1 MISNSISTKSLKK
14 MSTRALKYKMHGKAV
29 DRTVVSEANSENKY
43 SSVKIDN
50 INEMRNQELKKELL
64 KAQSIKE
71 DEINKYKR
79 TLVRRTR
86 EERIFCVSADGTE
99 TSKQA
104 FEIVTKEFL
113 NSIPN
118 SAAIFPNICND
129 AKDSKFNWRF
139 QKNNVLDY
147 YTAAINASKRK
158 KDEFYIIQD
167 RDVSTL
173 SEIEQVYNIAVKN
186 TCEYFVVG
194 FNGLKGPTANSQ
206 NIPKNLDFLLNSSRM
221 PTFIMKDKLLRGEKN
236 EGYNWLLVLDR
247 ADQDCL
253 LAFDYFKPLMNTK
266 LDMIHGLTLLPPIIS
281 KDDVEKKFYEKMKEA
296 GFNVE
301 EQVSYACD
309 DYKDKV
315 SEYIIEYVNHSQLMY
330 FDFVIIYNNPN
341 KYSINREKSEI
352 FKVMEKVNANLCFVN
367 GYIEKYKPKNIEIVD
382 NE

>member
-1 MISNSISTKSLKK
+1 MNQSTMSGKSLKK
-14 MSTRALKYKMHGKAV
+14 MSTRALKYKLHGKAV

-43 SSVKIDN
+43 SSVKVDN
-50 INEMRNQELKKELL
+50 INDLKNIELKKELL
-64 KAQSIKE
+64 KSQSLRE

-113 NSIPN
+113 NSVPN

-186 TCEYFVVG
+186 TSEYLVIG
-194 FNGLKGPTANSQ
+194 YNGLKGPTANSE
-206 NIPKNLDFLLNSSRM
+206 NIPKNLDFLLQNSRI

-236 EGYNWLLVLDR
+236 EGYNWLIVLDR

-253 LAFDYFKPLMNTK
+253 LAFDYFIPLMNTK
-266 LDMIHGLTLLPPIIS
+266 VDMVHGLTLLPPIIA
-281 KDDVEKKFYEKMKEA
+281 KDDVEKKFYEKVKEA
-296 GFNVE
+296 GFNID

-309 DYKDKV
+309 DYKDKP
-315 SEYIIEYVNHSQLMY
+315 SEYIIEYINHSQLMY

-341 KYSINREKSEI
+341 KYNINRQKSEI

-367 GYIEKYKPKNIEIVD
+367 GYIEKYKPKNIEISD